1 MGNELMTIKRAAEY
15 TGYSTAH
22 LRVLVKKGKI
32 KAIKPNGGKLIIRED
47 DLNVFLQGAALNEA
61 DGSSYIKK

>member
-1 MGNELMTIKRAAEY
+1 MGKELITIKQAAEY
-15 TGYSTAH
+15 TGYSIAH
-22 LRVLVKKGKI
+22 LRVLVKRGRI
-32 KAIKPNGGKLIIRED
+32 KAIKPNGGKLLILEE